1 MKKVLIAD
9 DTKNIRLMLQKFF
22 EIEGYQV
29 TLSDNGADTLDILHQ
44 ESFDLIML
52 DIKMPEMSG
61 TEVLR
66 RIRRAGIKTPVI
78 VMTAYGTIKNAVE
91 TTNLGAVCYLQK
103 PFTIDKMQKILA
115 QLNEDNVLSALEEQL
130 AAIKFMIAG
139 SQYREASDKLKILL
153 KEYSLNPEIYHLLS
167 VSSYALENFEEAKQ
181 YEALSKAL
189 QESV

>member
-29 TLSDNGADTLDILHQ
+29 TLSDNGADTLDKLHQ

-78 VMTAYGTIKNAVE
+78 VMTAYGTIRNAVE